1 MDKATGGT
9 GMRPRGGLGLV
20 DLFLAVFVMLA
31 SSWLLGEGLNRL
43 GQPAVVGQLL
53 AGVIIGPSLLNIVQP
68 TANLGA
74 IQSVALFFIML
85 LTGLAIRPSKII
97 AAGKRGAIVSSVAF
111 IVPFAAGYEVATLF
125 GIGFV
130 SSLTVGLAISITAV
144 PVNSIILMEMG
155 LLDSD
160 LGSAVIAAG
169 VIDDVV
175 AFVAL
180 GMIQNLG
187 SGQGTGGSLNVGL
200 SLSEITCFLSA
211 LFLSEH
217 LLRTNVDRV
226 RRFTQ
231 RFASQMRTP
240 GSFIAILFAFAAGVS
255 LLAEWAGLQL
265 SIGAFFSGL
274 LLSELAG
281 PERLSKADE
290 TIRGTAF
297 GFFGPLAFA
306 FIGTEIVVSS
316 IGQIATLIG
325 ALLLVAVGSKLFGGY
340 VGAKLARFPSAESV
354 TIGFLMNSRGFVEL
368 VVSAAAFQLGL
379 IDQVLFSVVVLIGI
393 VTTIISP
400 VASRMAIRKV
410 QVGIPYVG
418 RLAQQA
424 QNQEPTG

>member
-1 MDKATGGT
+1 
-9 GMRPRGGLGLV
+9 LV

-31 SSWLLGEGLNRL
+31 SSWLMGEGLNRV

-74 IQSVALFFIML
+74 IESVALFFIML

-97 AAGKRGAIVSSVAF
+97 AAGKRAAIISSVAF
-111 IVPFAAGYEVATLF
+111 IVPFAAGFDVAHLF

-130 SSLTVGLAISITAV
+130 SALTIGLAISITAV

-155 LLDSD
+155 LLDSE

-169 VIDDVV
+169 VIDDVI
-175 AFVAL
+175 AFVVL
-180 GMIQNLG
+180 GIIQQLG
-187 SGQGTGGSLNVGL
+187 PGLGTAGSVNIGL
-200 SLSEITCFLSA
+200 SLSEITCFLGA

-217 LLRTNVDRV
+217 LLRINVERV
-226 RRFTQ
+226 RRATQ
-231 RFASQMRTP
+231 RFASHMRTP

-281 PERLSKADE
+281 PERLSRADE

-306 FIGTEIVVSS
+306 FIGTEIVVTS
-316 IGQIATLIG
+316 IGQIATLIV
-325 ALLLVAVGSKLFGGY
+325 ALFLVAVGSKLFGGFL
-340 VGAKLARFPSAESV
+340 GARLARFPSSESV

-379 IDQVLFSVVVLIGI
+379 IDQVMFSVVVLIGI
-393 VTTIISP
+393 LTTIISP
-400 VASRMAIRKV
+400 VASRLAIRRTNT
-410 QVGIPYVG
+410 GAPTLG

-424 QNQEPTG
+424 KNREPEME